1 MPLYMWIGPENV
13 VGPARAVTHRDI
25 DDARLSDLARRA
37 AGGHSPSTQQLLIDL
52 LPRVRNLVRYLV
64 RGDNEV
70 DDLSQEALL
79 LILQGIGSYRGE
91 GAFRS
96 WADRVV
102 VRSVLAARKASKRW
116 EYADVSELAAEGAT
130 SADRYCLRRRLVQEL
145 DALPLPQRHALVLHY
160 VLGLTIPQISEELS
174 VSDETVRSRIR
185 LGKDRLR
192 QQLAEEPNHLN
203 AGMRR

>member
-1 MPLYMWIGPENV
+1 MSIGPEN
-13 VGPARAVTHRDI
+13 VGPARAVTRRDI

-37 AGGHSPSTQQLLIDL
+37 AGGHSASVQQLLVDL

-64 RGDNEV
+64 RGDTDV

-102 VRSVLAARKASKRW
+102 VRSVLAARKAAQRAQ
-116 EYADVSELAAEGAT
+116 YTDLSELAPEPAT
-130 SADRYCLRRRLVQEL
+130 SGERYCLRRRLVLEL
-145 DALPLPQRHALVLHY
+145 DALPTPQRDALVLHY
-160 VLGLTIPQISEELS
+160 VLGLTIPQISEELEL
-174 VSDETVRSRIR
+174 SDETVRSRIR
-185 LGKDRLR
+185 LGKERLR
-192 QQLAEEPNHLN
+192 QQMADDPNHLN
-203 AGMRR
+203 T